1 MEISKPEHRGDLII
15 IIIIIDKSIAKVKRK
30 KKIFFSWIYMNIYK
44 LMLELDIQEG
54 IFHGLIVA
62 NKVRKDGDDIT
73 CSVI

>member
-1 MEISKPEHRGDLII
+1 
-15 IIIIIDKSIAKVKRK
+15 
-30 KKIFFSWIYMNIYK
+30 MNIYK